1 MFHGDIGTET
11 SRSLGTL
18 TDTDRPLSLS
28 ADQYIGHL
36 LQASLSL
43 SVLRFTKDIQE
54 GCHWNTRN
62 TPIPVRILEPVYGK
76 LEPSFQD
83 FCLPG
88 MIVT

>member
-1 MFHGDIGTET
+1 MKRRQQTPLKQ
-11 SRSLGTL
+11 SLL
-18 TDTDRPLSLS
+18 ICHCF

-43 SVLRFTKDIQE
+43 AVLRFTRDLQE
-54 GCHWNTRN
+54 GCMWNTRA
-62 TPIPVRILEPVYGK
+62 TPIPVRIMEPVYGQ